1 MRRLSLWIPDWPL
14 ASLVL
19 DLPPGAAG
27 AVARKEK
34 IECASMLARKAGVR
48 AGMRVVTAQYL
59 CPELII
65 LPRDEDREG
74 RTFETVLEAFDSV
87 AAGVVSLRPGVAWA
101 PARGAARW
109 HGGEEEAARALVE
122 TISDLT
128 GLEAFVGIAE
138 GPLASFAAAK
148 LHRIIP
154 PRENLEFLGARPL
167 RECLPFL
174 PPRLQEE
181 GKEGIFLLHDLGIR
195 TCGELLNLGRGQLLA
210 RFGAI
215 AEPLITLASGG
226 EVALRPPER
235 IVQDYSVE
243 IEIDEAAHSID
254 QILLSVRRAAIELA
268 EGLAG
273 AGLQADALGVSIEAA
288 GERAR
293 CRRWQGVDLLDP
305 DSIIERVRWQLKGWA
320 ELLGTQEGPSGGATA
335 VILTALS
342 PYTGAPSIPLWGKDN
357 ERARIERTAE
367 RLQSLLGIEGV
378 RVPRL
383 QGGWDPRTRVQ
394 LLTWADVEQ
403 SLTSREAL
411 TPCEGEW
418 EGRVDSAPATLLDS
432 PVPVEL
438 LSIEGEAVSVNSRG
452 VISSQPR
459 FLRLKRGGKKIAQ
472 SLRSIFATGRTLD
485 VEKRAGPWMIRGRWW
500 DQDELH
506 GPRIYL
512 RLGAE
517 HSPDFLLVNREGQWM
532 IEGIYD

>member
-14 ASLVL
+14 ASLIL

-109 HGGEEEAARALVE
+109 HGGEEEASRALVE
-122 TISDLT
+122 AISDLT
-128 GLEAFVGIAE
+128 GLEAFVGVAE

-154 PRENLEFLGARPL
+154 PQETLEFLGARPL
-167 RECLPFL
+167 GECLPFL

-181 GKEGIFLLHDLGIR
+181 GKEGILLLHDLGI
-195 TCGELLNLGRGQLLA
+195 TSCGELLNLERGQVLA

-226 EVALRPPER
+226 EEALRPPER
-235 IVQDYSVE
+235 IVQDRSVE

-273 AGLQADALGVSIEAA
+273 AGLQADALAVTIEAA

-293 CRRWQGVDLLDP
+293 CRCWQGVDLLDP

-320 ELLGTQEGPSGGATA
+320 ELLGTQEGPSGGAKA

-342 PYTGAPSIPLWGKDN
+342 PYRGAPSIPLWGKDN

-383 QGGWDPRTRVQ
+383 QGGWDPRTRVR
-394 LLTWADVEQ
+394 LLAWSDGEQ
-403 SLTSREAL
+403 PLMPR
-411 TPCEGEW
+411 EGEW
-418 EGRVDSAPATLLDS
+418 EGSVDSAPATLLDS

-438 LSIEGEAVSVNSRG
+438 LGIEGEAVIVNSRG
-452 VISSQPR
+452 IISPQAR
-459 FLRLKRGGKKIAQ
+459 FLRLKREGKKIPQ
-472 SLRSIFATGRTLD
+472 SLRSIFAAGRILE
-485 VEKRAGPWMIRGRWW
+485 VEKRTGPWMIRGRWW
-500 DQDELH
+500 EQDELH
-506 GPRIYL
+506 GPRVYL
-512 RLGAE
+512 RIGAE